1 MSESRIRLTDQEWN
15 TFCEV
20 YLEEFEHAPRK
31 QAFANACRRIR
42 AEGGRV
48 PAFRT
53 FRRKLYS
60 GKEESAA
67 GEESSQAEPGPTS
80 LPRRSSPAEP
90 GPSSPNGPS
99 KAKPGPSSDYQER
112 LELIVRL
119 YRTRSE
125 TAVDAVCDRLL
136 PELEV

>member
-1 MSESRIRLTDQEWN
+1 MPERIHLTPEEWN

-53 FRRKLYS
+53 FIRKLYS
-60 GKEESAA
+60 GKEES
-67 GEESSQAEPGPTS
+67 SQAEPGP
-80 LPRRSSPAEP
+80 SSPT
-90 GPSSPNGPS
+90 SPNGPS
-99 KAKPGPSSDYQER
+99 KAKPDDYQER

>member
-1 MSESRIRLTDQEWN
+1 MPERIHLTPEEWN
-15 TFCEV
+15 KFCEI

-48 PAFRT
+48 PAYVT
-53 FRRKLYS
+53 FCRKLL
-60 GKEESAA
+60 GKK
-67 GEESSQAEPGPTS
+67 EESSQAEPGP
-80 LPRRSSPAEP
+80 SSPSSP
-90 GPSSPNGPS
+90 TSPNGPS
-99 KAKPGPSSDYQER
+99 KAKPGPSGDYQER

>member
-1 MSESRIRLTDQEWN
+1 MSESRIHLTDQEWN
-15 TFCEV
+15 NFREV

-31 QAFANACRRIR
+31 QAFANACRRIK
-42 AEGGRV
+42 ADGGRV
-48 PAFRT
+48 PSFKT
-53 FRRKLYS
+53 LLRKL
-60 GKEESAA
+60 GRTKDPA
-67 GEESSQAEPGPTS
+67 QAQEQ
-80 LPRRSSPAEP
+80 EQ
-90 GPSSPNGPS
+90 PSSPSSPTSPS
-99 KAKPGPSSDYQER
+99 KAKPGPSGDYQER

>member
-1 MSESRIRLTDQEWN
+1 MAERIHLTPEEWN

-48 PAFRT
+48 PSFKT
-53 FRRKLYS
+53 LLRKLGRTKDPAQEPEQEQPAS
-60 GKEESAA
+60 PESPTRPTRPTR
-67 GEESSQAEPGPTS
+67 QASPKNQAPDDY
-80 LPRRSSPAEP
+80 RS
-90 GPSSPNGPS
+90 
-99 KAKPGPSSDYQER
+99 R
-112 LELIVRL
+112 LELVVRL

-125 TAVDAVCDRLL
+125 SACDAVCDRLL

>member
-1 MSESRIRLTDQEWN
+1 MPERIHLTPEEWN
-15 TFCEV
+15 KFCEI

-48 PAFRT
+48 PSFKT
-53 FRRKLYS
+53 LLRKL
-60 GKEESAA
+60 GKRRGSPTAQESAQESASPTDA
-67 GEESSQAEPGPTS
+67 GPIGPGMPEPRGPEGPLGDTPV
-80 LPRRSSPAEP
+80 LDDYRS
-90 GPSSPNGPS
+90 
-99 KAKPGPSSDYQER
+99 R
-112 LELIVRL
+112 LELVVRL

-125 TAVDAVCDRLL
+125 SACDAVCDRLL

>member
-1 MSESRIRLTDQEWN
+1 MSESRIRLTNQEWN
-15 TFCEV
+15 AFCEV

-53 FRRKLYS
+53 FIRKLYS
-60 GKEESAA
+60 GKEES
-67 GEESSQAEPGPTS
+67 SQAEPGPSS

-90 GPSSPNGPS
+90 GPTSPS
-99 KAKPGPSSDYQER
+99 KAKPGPSGDYQER

>member
-1 MSESRIRLTDQEWN
+1 MAERIHLTPEEWDK
-15 TFCEV
+15 FCEI
-20 YLEEFEHAPRK
+20 YLDEFEHAPRK

-53 FRRKLYS
+53 FIRKLYS

-67 GEESSQAEPGPTS
+67 GEESSQAEPGP
-80 LPRRSSPAEP
+80 SSPT
-90 GPSSPNGPS
+90 SPNGPS
-99 KAKPGPSSDYQER
+99 KAKPDDYQER

>member
-1 MSESRIRLTDQEWN
+1 MPERIHLTPEEWN
-15 TFCEV
+15 KFCEI

-53 FRRKLYS
+53 FIRKLYS

-67 GEESSQAEPGPTS
+67 GEESSQAEPGP
-80 LPRRSSPAEP
+80 SSPT
-90 GPSSPNGPS
+90 SPNGPS
-99 KAKPGPSSDYQER
+99 KAKPGPSSDYRKR

-125 TAVDAVCDRLL
+125 TAVDAVCDLLL